1 MKWHDPKLLIK
12 NLLNVGRNVG
22 AMAFALLS
30 ILFFAPSY
38 GQEQPQYGGAEN
50 RRDILARKAESGET
64 TGKYTLSMLVQHAL
78 KNNPRIRIAGRDIET
93 ETYGIDS
100 AKADRMPRVDLG
112 GGVARYRYD
121 MPLTPVV
128 IEPPFTPSTEFPVF
142 RRTVYDTGL
151 SFKLPLFRGGRLYRA
166 VNVAEL
172 KREMARDNYRMSR
185 QELVYNVSSVYY
197 KILQLEKLLIAND
210 GSVRQYETH
219 KGNVEVFLRT
229 GTVPKLDL
237 LKTEVELSHAME
249 SRLLVKNSLSS
260 SYELLKTLMGMDNQ
274 SAEIS
279 VIQEEGMN
287 RSYQDL
293 EQSLDRA
300 FLQRSDYKAV
310 AKKRLIGE
318 ERVKMAE
325 GKRLPDIFAAGQYGG
340 VAGTDTQ
347 LKENWYYGLRLSMP
361 ILDWGL
367 IRAEINKEKV
377 ELEKTKEEE
386 RSIRLSITRDVR
398 DAHLT
403 IANAL
408 ERIEVTEKAID
419 SARESLRVE
428 KLKYDTGAG
437 TSQEVID
444 AQTAMLRAEA
454 NYYQAIFDR
463 DAAVAYLK
471 KAIGE
476 DEYDPEVGK

>member
-1 MKWHDPKLLIK
+1 MRWNGQEIQIGSRLRAVINVAGLTSALFSIVLL
-12 NLLNVGRNVG
+12 
-22 AMAFALLS
+22 
-30 ILFFAPSY
+30 APSY
-38 GQEQPQYGGAEN
+38 GQEQPKQGKAEN
-50 RRDILARKAESGET
+50 RRELSGQRSRPAEIS
-64 TGKYTLSMLVQHAL
+64 GKYTLSMLISHAL
-78 KNNPRIRIAGRDIET
+78 KNNPRIRIAGKDIET

-100 AKADRMPRVDLG
+100 AKADRMPRIDFG
-112 GGVARYRYD
+112 GGVTRYRYD
-121 MPLTPVV
+121 TPLTPVV
-128 IEPPFTPSTEFPVF
+128 IEPPLTPGTEFPVF

-172 KREMARDNYRMSR
+172 KREMARDNHRMSR

-197 KILQLEKLLIAND
+197 KILQLENLLVAND
-210 GSVRQYETH
+210 ASVRQYETH
-219 KGNVEVFLRT
+219 KANIEIFLRT

-237 LKTEVELSHAME
+237 LKTEVELSHARE

-260 SYELLKTLMGMDNQ
+260 SYELLKTLMGMDDQ
-274 SAEIS
+274 STEIS

-287 RSYQDL
+287 ISYHDL
-293 EQSLDRA
+293 EHDLDKA
-300 FLQRSDYKAV
+300 FLKRSDFKAV

-340 VAGTDTQ
+340 LAGTDTQ
-347 LKENWYYGLRLSMP
+347 LKENWYYGLRMTVP

-386 RSIRLSITRDVR
+386 RSIKLSITREVR

-408 ERIEVTEKAID
+408 ERIEVTEKAIE

-444 AQTAMLRAEA
+444 AQTAMLRAESD
-454 NYYQAIFDR
+454 YYQAVFDR
-463 DAAVAYLK
+463 DAAIAYLK
-471 KAIGE
+471 KATGE
-476 DEYDPEVGK
+476 DEYDVKVGK